1 MRPNCTHGLLLLP
14 LLFLLPAVSA
24 AQSSPLRI
32 ERQTEL
38 VNPRDAA
45 WFYRPERI
53 ESEKPEELLD
63 LLGIKE
69 GDVVADI
76 GAGAGFFSLRA
87 VERVGRTGKV
97 LAVDVQPEMI
107 DGLEMMIER
116 FGHENIV
123 PILGNVDDPKLPT
136 DGVDHVLI
144 VMSYHEFSH
153 PGAMMRHVHKAMKRD
168 GQMLIVEYK
177 AETLDSRVEP
187 LHKMS
192 EAEIMKEIPALGFRL
207 DRVIDIIPSQHVFVF
222 KRAEVD

>member
-1 MRPNCTHGLLLLP
+1 MRPKRTAGLLLLP
-14 LLFLLPAVSA
+14 LLFVLPAVSA
-24 AQSSPLRI
+24 AQTSPPGI

-38 VNPRDAA
+38 VDPRDAG

-76 GAGAGFFSLRA
+76 GAGVGFFSLRA
-87 VERVGRTGKV
+87 AERVGRTGKV

-107 DGLEMMIER
+107 DGLEMMMKR

-123 PILGNVDDPKLPT
+123 PILGDVDDPKLPA
-136 DGVDHVLI
+136 DSVDHVLI
-144 VMSYHEFSH
+144 VISYHEFSH
-153 PGAMMRHVHKAMKRD
+153 PVEMMRHIRNAMKRD
-168 GQMLIVEYK
+168 AQMLIVEYK
-177 AETLDSRVEP
+177 AETLDSRVDP

-192 EAEIMKEIPALGFRL
+192 EAEIMREIPALGFRL

-222 KRAEVD
+222 KKTDGD